1 MILRGALGLS
11 VVLLGVA
18 GTAAAQRP
26 GSRAPV
32 TRTVPTSQRDS
43 LLRRAAGDT
52 TRQKGDTLAPGD
64 TAAKANLVAPD
75 SAMQR
80 LLALPGYDA
89 RQYQGEAISFDAL
102 TRGICLA
109 RRATIAS
116 GDSLLLKSESICSAG
131 TGSSIKVGTD
141 TARGRNIITL
151 PGQKP
156 IYSSGVGVYDIAHG
170 RAIVTEV
177 RTSLEQSGQLL
188 QIRGER
194 IVAVLPPK
202 DSLASAR
209 AAEARERGD
218 TTATGRSSAFT
229 SKDATFYLRDGTI
242 TACTD
247 SIPDYYFKAGEIKR
261 TGSFVVAR
269 PAVLY
274 IGDVPVMWLPF
285 LFQDVRG
292 GRHSG
297 LLAPNVGVSDIIR
310 NSPSYRRTIDG
321 LGYYVALSDY
331 VDAQAYLDW
340 RSSAGE
346 SDVND
351 PGYTRYNGEL
361 RYNWIDR
368 YVRGRVALSQTMQ
381 GASKNT
387 AISIDHS
394 QEFSRNSTLN
404 ASYNYVTN
412 TFLQRQTT
420 VNPLQV
426 SATIRSSANYAQK
439 VGPFSFTLGGQQTQY
454 PGRTQIERG
463 FPSLNMSTSPIDIGS
478 WLVWTPTLSYSS
490 QSTLRIDQ
498 PSNLGVFLRPG
509 LTAAGVDTI
518 RGDTLRR
525 NAYSSNLSF
534 GTPVQIFGYS
544 IGNQFT
550 VSSRLNDF
558 PQLELVSDVLTGAVT
573 PRIFAATYESDLDW
587 TPSFALPPLARN
599 NFNLSPS
606 VSLQNV
612 DPSAFAIRNHRTNGE
627 WVHQS
632 KRPTFGL
639 SASPTLFGLFS
650 GFGPYSRL
658 RHSISPTFGYSY
670 APAGQVSDDFLR
682 ARGVSRYNATTGDTT
697 GYLGGLAQNALTFQL
712 ATNLEAKS
720 RAKNDSNPEAGE
732 KVKLVSLVFSPLS
745 YDFERAR
752 ATRSRIRGL
761 TSTNFGYT
769 ITSDLLPGLDIG
781 VNYSLFEGNTL
792 SDTARFN
799 PFREGVT
806 ANFQFS
812 NTANPFAVFSRIFG
826 GAASEDAPPEN
837 PRNPQPDA
845 RYAQQ
850 VASQPVAGRS
860 AARAAFQPTN
870 VQGWQASFQFTAQ
883 RHRPLSGAN
892 VIAFDPTVR
901 CAQYNTPRLQLVYD
915 QCVLQQ
921 RASPSTENS
930 ISSGLAGS
938 TLISYPNTTS
948 LGSQLAFNLTE
959 HWSAQYQTNYD
970 FVLHNFAT
978 QVLSLQ
984 RDLHDWRAI
993 FAFTQG
999 ANGAFAFNFY
1009 ISLKAEPELKFDY
1022 HKATY
1027 RGAGYGAG
1035 Y

>member
-1 MILRGALGLS
+1 VNLRGLLVGA
-11 VVLLGVA
+11 VLLAVGA
-18 GTAAAQRP
+18 GSAAVGAQRP
-26 GSRAPV
+26 TPRPPV
-32 TRTVPTSQRDS
+32 IRTESVAGRDS
-43 LLRRAAGDT
+43 LLRRAPGDT
-52 TRQKGDTLAPGD
+52 TRQRGDTLTPSD
-64 TAAKANLVAPD
+64 TAARPNLVAPD
-75 SAMQR
+75 STMQR
-80 LLALPGYDA
+80 LLALPGYDV
-89 RQYQGEAISFDAL
+89 RQYQSEAISFDAL

-116 GDSLLLKSESICSAG
+116 GDSLLAKSDRICSTGAG
-131 TGSSIKVGTD
+131 TSIKVGSD
-141 TARGRNIITL
+141 TSRGRNIITL

-156 IYSSGVGVYDIAHG
+156 IYSSGVGIYDIAHR
-170 RAIVTEV
+170 RAIITEV

-202 DSLASAR
+202 DSLAATR
-209 AAEARERGD
+209 AAEAMARGD
-218 TTATGRSSAFT
+218 TTAAGRGAAFT

-247 SIPDYYFKAGEIKR
+247 SIPDYFFKAGQIKR

-297 LLAPNVGVSDIIR
+297 LLAPNVGVSDIVR
-310 NSPSYRRTIDG
+310 NSPSYRRSIEG

-340 RSSAGE
+340 RSSAGQ
-346 SDVND
+346 SDAID
-351 PGYTRYNGEL
+351 PGYMRYNGEL

-368 YVRGRVALSQTMQ
+368 YVRGRVAVSQTTQ

-394 QEFSRNSTLN
+394 QEFTRNASLT

-426 SATIRSSANYAQK
+426 SATIRSSANYTQK
-439 VGPFSFTLGGQQTQY
+439 AGPFNFTLGGQQTQY
-454 PGRTQIERG
+454 PGRTQVDRN
-463 FPSLNMSTSPIDIGS
+463 FPSFNMSTSPIDVGS
-478 WLVWTPTLSYSS
+478 WLVWTPTLSYSA

-498 PSNLGVFLRPG
+498 PSNLGLFLRPG
-509 LTAAGVDTI
+509 LTPAGIDTTF
-518 RGDTLRR
+518 GDTLRR
-525 NAYSSNLSF
+525 NAYSSTLSV
-534 GTPVQIFGYS
+534 GTPIQVFGYA
-544 IGNQFT
+544 IGNQFN
-550 VSSRLNDF
+550 VSSRLNNF
-558 PQLELVSDVLTGAVT
+558 PQLELVSDVRTGVVT
-573 PRIFAATYESDLDW
+573 PRIYAATYESNLDW
-587 TPSFALPPLARN
+587 TPSFSLPPLARN

-612 DPSAFAIRNHRTNGE
+612 DPSAFAIRNHRTGGA

-639 SASPTLFGLFS
+639 SASPSLFGLFG

-658 RHSISPTFGYSY
+658 RHQISPTFGYSY
-670 APAGQVSDDFLR
+670 APAGNVSDEFLR
-682 ARGVSRYNATTGDTT
+682 ARGVTRYNATTGDTT

-720 RAKNDSNPEAGE
+720 RSKNDSNPEAGE
-732 KVKLVSLVFSPLS
+732 KVKLVSLVFTPLS

-752 ATRSRIRGL
+752 ATHSRIRGL
-761 TSTNFGYT
+761 TSTAFGYT
-769 ITSDLLPGLDIG
+769 ITSDLLPGLDVG
-781 VNYSLFEGNTL
+781 VNYSLFEGSTL
-792 SDTARFN
+792 SDTAKFN

-806 ANFQFS
+806 ASFKFS
-812 NTANPFAVFSRIFG
+812 NTANPFAVFARLFG
-826 GAASEDAPPEN
+826 KAVPDDAAPVAN
-837 PRNPQPDA
+837 PANPQPDD
-845 RYAQQ
+845 RYARQ

-860 AARAAFQPTN
+860 SARAAFQPTT
-870 VQGWQASFQFTAQ
+870 VQGWDASFQFTAQ
-883 RHRPLSGAN
+883 RHRPLSGSN

-901 CAQYNTPRLQLVYD
+901 CSQYNTPRLQLAYD
-915 QCVLQQ
+915 QCVAQA
-921 RASPSTENS
+921 RANPPTENPLG
-930 ISSGLAGS
+930 SGLAGS
-938 TLISYPNTTS
+938 TIIAYPNTTS
-948 LGSQLAFNLTE
+948 LGSQLSFNLTE

-970 FVLHNFAT
+970 FELHNFAT
-978 QVLSLQ
+978 QIVSLQ

-999 ANGAFAFNFY
+999 ANGAFAFNFL

-1027 RGAGYGAG
+1027 RGAGY
-1035 Y
+1035 